1 MNGLSQVEVDKRKAE
16 QMLKKVIVLS
26 KYNNKAN
33 KYTDS
38 QMTKKIINI
47 IREEIECY

>member
-1 MNGLSQVEVDKRKAE
+1 MTGINENDIDKRKAE
-16 QMLKKVIVLS
+16 QMVKKVIILS

-33 KYTDS
+33 KYSDS
-38 QMTKKIINI
+38 EMTKKIINI

>member
-1 MNGLSQVEVDKRKAE
+1 MNEFSEVNVDSKKAD
-16 QMLKKVIVLS
+16 QMLKKVIILS
-26 KYNNKAN
+26 KYNNKAS